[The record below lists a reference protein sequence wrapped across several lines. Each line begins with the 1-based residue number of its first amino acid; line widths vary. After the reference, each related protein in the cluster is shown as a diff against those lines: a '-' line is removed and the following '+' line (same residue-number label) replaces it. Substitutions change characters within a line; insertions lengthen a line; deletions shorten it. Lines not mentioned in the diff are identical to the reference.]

1 MINWPDMITA
11 LVTDMPIGMQ
21 SLNDSVKT
29 LQAGA
34 VATFCGDVRDNDA
47 NKAVTALTYEIH
59 PTAQKVIEEISQR
72 IAAKHEIL
80 GAAVAHRY
88 GPIPIGETAFAV
100 VVSAVHRGPAF
111 AACEEIVTT
120 VKAELPIWKYQVFAD
135 GTTEWVNSA

>member
-1 MINWPDMITA
+1 MITA
-11 LVTDMPIGMQ
+11 LVTEKPIVMQ

-29 LQAGA
+29 IQAGA
-34 VATFCGDVRDNDA
+34 VATFSGDVRDNDA
-47 NKAVTALTYEIH
+47 DKAVTSLTYEVH
-59 PTAQKVIEEISQR
+59 PTAQRVIEEITQR
-72 IAAKHEIL
+72 IAAKHDVL
-80 GAAVAHRY
+80 GVAVAHRY

-120 VKAELPIWKYQVFAD
+120 VKTDLPIWKYQVFAD

>member
-1 MINWPDMITA
+1 MITA
-11 LVTDMPIGMQ
+11 LVTDRPIVMQ
-21 SLNDSVKT
+21 SLNDSVKSI
-29 LQAGA
+29 QAGA
-34 VATFCGDVRDNDA
+34 VATFCGDVRDNDSD
-47 NKAVTALTYEIH
+47 KTVSSLTYEVH
-59 PTAQKVIEEISQR
+59 PTAQRVIEEITQR
-72 IAAKHEIL
+72 IAAKHDVL

-88 GPIPIGETAFAV
+88 GPVPIGETAFAV